1 MRHAASAMTLALR
14 SWRLLLSLA
23 IFGAVAAAVVLLGPV
38 RGLALR
44 GEIAPAPDPSPGQQS
59 AGSGTDSACLKCH
72 GDPQLAMTFPSGEVL
87 SLYLDDDAYRRSVH
101 GDRLACVDCHQ
112 RNDVVPHVS
121 LNVRTRRDL
130 TLAEYEGCKRCHF
143 ENYTRTLDSM
153 HFDAMAEGKENAPV
167 CTDCH
172 GAHTVIRLEESRT
185 KIAQTCSQC
194 HEEIYNAYQSSVHGS
209 ELEKDNPD
217 VPVCITCHGV
227 HNIGGA
233 KTASFRQASVDLCAG
248 CHANQELM
256 SKYKISTDVFNT
268 YLDDF
273 HGKTVGFH
281 QKQAADVWPDVAVCT
296 DCHGVHDMKRVDDPD
311 SSVIKEN
318 LVTTCRKCHPDASAN
333 FSGAWLSH
341 YEPSM
346 DKATLVYLIKQ
357 YYRFLI
363 PAMVLGLALNIALD
377 LWRLARNR

>member
-1 MRHAASAMTLALR
+1 MRRAASAMTLALR
-14 SWRLLLSLA
+14 SWRLLLTLA
-23 IFGAVAAAVVLLGPV
+23 IFGAVAAAMVLLGPV

-44 GEIAPAPDPSPGQQS
+44 GEIAAAPSPGRQS
-59 AGSGTDSACLKCH
+59 AGNGTDSACLKCH
-72 GDPQLAMTFPSGEVL
+72 GDPQLAMTFPNGDVL
-87 SLYLDDDAYRRSVH
+87 SLYLDDAAYRRSVH
-101 GDRLACVDCHQ
+101 GDRLACIDCHQ

-121 LNVRTRRDL
+121 PNVKSRRDL
-130 TLAEYEGCKRCHF
+130 ALAEYEGCKRCHF

-153 HFDAMAEGKENAPV
+153 HFDAMAKGKENAPV

-194 HEEIYNAYQSSVHGS
+194 HEEIYDAYQSSVHGS

-248 CHANQELM
+248 CHADQELM
-256 SKYKISTDVFNT
+256 GEYKISTDVFRT

-273 HGKTVGFH
+273 HGKTVGFN
-281 QKQAADVWPDVAVCT
+281 QKQTADVWPDVAVCT